1 MSDQD
6 IDVVWDRLP
15 HNIEVRTLLH
25 VRPFEE
31 LGRIG
36 CTEDLESV
44 PIGLS
49 MDQKSDIR
57 IIFST
62 NQSMLDGSRVIS
74 RNEDLRGDIQR

>member
-15 HNIEVRTLLH
+15 HNIKVRTFPH

-49 MDQKSDIR
+49 MDQKSDFR
-57 IIFST
+57 IILST
-62 NQSMLDGSRVIS
+62 DQSMFDGSRVIS